1 MTVRQVII
9 LLVACTAVCIAAMFL
24 LPRSAEATN
33 DPNCY
38 TQDELEADA
47 LANNGTIA
55 GAAYYDGVTTDATV
69 IIQGA
74 REILAFGF
82 KDGCLIGM
90 TAIDF
95 RAAPK
100 GSPA

>member
-1 MTVRQVII
+1 MTRSQLFLLI
-9 LLVACTAVCIAAMFL
+9 LLAIAVSALAALAVAEE
-24 LPRSAEATN
+24 PN

-38 TQDELEADA
+38 TQTELETDVT
-47 LANNGTIA
+47 ANGATIA
-55 GAAYYDGVTTDATV
+55 GAAYYDGVNSDAT
-69 IIQGA
+69 IIVQAA

-90 TAIDF
+90 TGIDLT
-95 RAAPK
+95 AAPK